1 MVLSCLNFAA
11 QFQVPAPACVLRN
24 VFYLTQLIFLQ
35 PMGSDPMFERD
46 DHEKIARVTE
56 RVLAVA
62 DNG

>member
-1 MVLSCLNFAA
+1 MRTRANK
-11 QFQVPAPACVLRN
+11 VLRN

>member
-1 MVLSCLNFAA
+1 
-11 QFQVPAPACVLRN
+11 
-24 VFYLTQLIFLQ
+24 
-35 PMGSDPMFERD
+35 MFERD